1 MFYLLKNS
9 WKFSV
14 DSIMFAHK
22 HWHRIMF
29 PFHSASQVLKYN
41 FCSWGAET
49 YLFCGFWHSFI
60 YARWRN
66 TGWRWERSHMY
77 RAAGRSLSWVWG
89 WLHKKDIEWNIPIL
103 PTTVSTI
110 LLITFKCQALT
121 WVRHFISIFFITFLQ
136 HLWEQAVIICICGE
150 FALERWKSRG
160 SETIQYPVNWSS
172 FDMMTIWSKRVAIQ
186 KWKSTQFTLSFNKH
200 WMCATYHMLVNKVF
214 SLLKS

>member
-1 MFYLLKNS
+1 MY
-9 WKFSV
+9 
-14 DSIMFAHK
+14 AHK

-29 PFHSASQVLKYN
+29 PLHSASQVLKYN

-49 YLFCGFWHSFI
+49 YLLCGFWHSFI

-89 WLHKKDIEWNIPIL
+89 WLHKKDIEWNIPVL

-121 WVRHFISIFFITFLQ
+121 WVRHSISIFSLHFYNIFENKLLLSAFAENL
-136 HLWEQAVIICICGE
+136 LWKDGSPEAVRPFNILLIGPVLIWWPFGP
-150 FALERWKSRG
+150 RG
-160 SETIQYPVNWSS
+160 
-172 FDMMTIWSKRVAIQ
+172 
-186 KWKSTQFTLSFNKH
+186 
-200 WMCATYHMLVNKVF
+200 
-214 SLLKS
+214 